1 MGFTLC
7 KTEQPLQGME
17 LHENG
22 DKNEKY
28 LGMLFSKNPK
38 TKGVINSRI

>member
-7 KTEQPLQGME
+7 KTEQLLQGME
-17 LHENG
+17 LHVKG
-22 DKNEKY
+22 DKNKKY

-38 TKGVINSRI
+38 T